1 MKKVIEANKEK
12 MIGLFGDQ
20 IQNSLSPKIH
30 NFLSNVMGLKYHYF
44 LFDLKN
50 KDLKTAVGAVKVL
63 NIKGVNITT
72 PYKEKI
78 IKYLDQVDDKVKKI
92 GAVNTV
98 VNEDGQL
105 KGYNTDVD
113 GFDELSFNKG
123 INFQDKKVI
132 IFGAGGAARAVI
144 YFLKDRSTKKI
155 TVVNRDLKKANKLKD
170 DFNKINEL
178 DIQEFGKLDSET
190 IKKADIIINAT
201 PLGTKESYEEI
212 SPVKKDDILETHTLI
227 DLVYNPR
234 VTKFLEYGK
243 DKEAK
248 TVSGIEMLVYQ
259 GVKAFEIW
267 TDTSVDYHVVN
278 ELINNL

>member
-1 MKKVIEANKEK
+1 MKKVIEENKEK
-12 MIGLFGDQ
+12 IIGLFGDQ

-44 LFDLKN
+44 LFDLN
-50 KDLKTAVGAVKVL
+50 EKDLKTAVEGIKVL
-63 NIKGVNITT
+63 NIKGVNVTI

-78 IKYLDQVDDKVKKI
+78 IKYLDQVDEKVKKI

-113 GFDELSFNKG
+113 GFDELAFNKG

-132 IFGAGGAARAVI
+132 IFGAGGVARAVL

-170 DFNKINEL
+170 DFNTIDDLAIHK
-178 DIQEFGKLDSET
+178 FGKLDSTT
-190 IKKADIIINAT
+190 IKDSDIIINAT
-201 PLGTKESYEEI
+201 PLGTKDKYEDI
-212 SPVKKDDILETHTLI
+212 SPVKKENILETHTLI

-234 VTKFLEYGK
+234 VTKFLKNGN

-267 TDTSVDYHVVN
+267 TDTTVDYHVVN